1 MSDPSY
7 YSKDSSV
14 YRFQARQQLAGNWG
28 KFALLYLII
37 GIATIGISAV
47 PILGFAAEI
56 ALSGPTSLGIAF
68 CMIKLF
74 QDKTVLLEDGLEGF
88 RSFFPAFLLYL
99 MITLITLI
107 WSFLFIIP
115 GIVAAYSYSMSYYIL
130 LDNPGTSPSDVIRRS
145 KEMMNGHRMDLFI
158 LHLTFIGWGL
168 LTILTLGIGTLWLA
182 PYVAASNTAFYLD
195 LKAGEQQGPND
206 VSYQDTHQNNIIE
219 F

>member
-1 MSDPSY
+1 MSDPRN

-14 YRFQARQQLAGNWG
+14 YRFQARQQLAGSWG
-28 KFALLYLII
+28 KFALLYLIM

-56 ALSGPTSLGIAF
+56 ALSGPIALGVAF

-99 MITLITLI
+99 LITIITLL
-107 WSFLFIIP
+107 WSLLLIIP
-115 GIVAAYSYSMSYYIL
+115 GIVAGYSYSMSYYIL
-130 LDNPGTSPSDVIRRS
+130 LDNPGMSPSDVIRRS

-168 LTILTLGIGTLWLA
+168 LAILTLGIGILWLA

-195 LKAGEQQGPND
+195 LKAGEQQTPYD
-206 VSYQDTHQNNIIE
+206 QPYPDSHQNNIIE